1 MFHYLIQT
9 CVDIY
14 HVTFAVAPTDVSS
27 RVVPVEGGQDYVL
40 HRLEEYRRYVRVCT
54 LYLGNVSVIREI
66 DSGRI

>member
-1 MFHYLIQT
+1 M
-9 CVDIY
+9 
-14 HVTFAVAPTDVSS
+14 FAVAPTPDVSS

-66 DSGRI
+66 DSGCI